1 MSVIKNF
8 YSCSAMD
15 ELVFFTLDESF
26 VEFHGGG
33 GPSFFEP
40 SLHSLI

>member
-1 MSVIKNF
+1 
-8 YSCSAMD
+8 MD

-40 SLHSLI
+40 SLHSLIWLILNVQKFN